1 LVTDQGEEFAILEFG
16 FEISR
21 KVRTMSKRTTRTD
34 FESLEISADPK
45 SAIQNQKSGP
55 VEQQVLALPSTD
67 PSTGPVECLGMS
79 FPNDDERRKYFLKK
93 LPEKLKD
100 PDFRKIKGFP
110 IGEDEDI
117 LALSD
122 PPYYT
127 ACPNPWLT
135 DFVMF
140 YGTAYNPKKHYHR
153 EPFAADVNE
162 GKNHPIYNAHSY
174 HTKVPHRAILRY
186 ILHYTEPGDLVFD
199 GFAGTGMT
207 GVAARLCGNRSE
219 VQALGYRVH
228 EDGAVLNEQGQNFS
242 KVGARHIIINDLST
256 IATFVANGYMMPV
269 DAPTFQREVRRV
281 LAAIETEPGWMF
293 ETFHL
298 FSATYSS
305 ALNAALKLFTGMPP
319 QIHSYLS
326 TNFKELRNLPSD
338 HLLLRS
344 KARDRW
350 YVPDPKKNSDVEK
363 LREKRLLEEFWS
375 YLPPGYEPA
384 SRSKTSG
391 TAYLPGMEPS
401 KSKLP
406 KGKRLAIARTE
417 AVRVG
422 FNFCFSQNDYETI
435 IAVAQH
441 IPDDVIHKDEQL
453 QMISD
458 LRRNPKACS
467 NSEFRASA
475 FNVDLNQVCFI
486 SCHGFCSAGVIHYKK
501 EHEDKREQ
509 SGLHQA
515 IAMYP
520 MPCIHFHGTSV
531 PKRNYFA

>member
-1 LVTDQGEEFAILEFG
+1 
-16 FEISR
+16 
-21 KVRTMSKRTTRTD
+21 MSKRTTRTD

-281 LAAIETEPGWMF
+281 LAEIETEPGWMF

-305 ALNAALKLFTGMPP
+305 ALNAALKLFTECRRR
-319 QIHSYLS
+319 S
-326 TNFKELRNLPSD
+326 TATSPLISRNC
-338 HLLLRS
+338 
-344 KARDRW
+344 AIC
-350 YVPDPKKNSDVEK
+350 
-363 LREKRLLEEFWS
+363 RL
-375 YLPPGYEPA
+375 
-384 SRSKTSG
+384 
-391 TAYLPGMEPS
+391 
-401 KSKLP
+401 
-406 KGKRLAIARTE
+406 
-417 AVRVG
+417 
-422 FNFCFSQNDYETI
+422 I
-435 IAVAQH
+435 I
-441 IPDDVIHKDEQL
+441 
-453 QMISD
+453 
-458 LRRNPKACS
+458 
-467 NSEFRASA
+467 
-475 FNVDLNQVCFI
+475 
-486 SCHGFCSAGVIHYKK
+486 FCSAPRPGTAGTCPIRRRTQTLRSCV
-501 EHEDKREQ
+501 RSAFWRS
-509 SGLHQA
+509 SGLICRRVMNQHPEA
-515 IAMYP
+515 RHLERLTCPAWNHP
-520 MPCIHFHGTSV
+520 NRSGEG
-531 PKRNYFA
+531 